1 MRRREFI
8 GLLGG
13 VGVPLFRPLAALAQQ
28 AAPAVIGVLSGQ
40 SANSYAR
47 QVAALRKGL
56 GENGY
61 VEGQNL
67 LIEYRWADGHDD
79 RLPDFAADLVRRGV
93 EVIVCGGSPG
103 ATPAAKA
110 ATSTIPIVFST
121 GTDPVKAGY
130 VESLNRPGGNVTG
143 AAFLATQLGAKRLGL
158 LHQLL
163 PNVTTIAALFNRN
176 HPNTASDLNNVENAA
191 RSMGLQLHILFASTE
206 SEIDAAFAA
215 LAGVKASALLVGP
228 DPVFLSNRHKIVAL
242 AASYAVPA
250 AYELREFV
258 DDGGL
263 MSYGTSI
270 TEANYQAGLYIA
282 RILKGEK
289 PGDLPV
295 IQSTKF
301 EFVINLKAAKT
312 LGLTVPPTLIA
323 TADEVIE

>member
-1 MRRREFI
+1 MSLR
-8 GLLGG
+8 
-13 VGVPLFRPLAALAQQ
+13 Q
-28 AAPAVIGVLSGQ
+28 AS
-40 SANSYAR
+40 N
-47 QVAALRKGL
+47 
-56 GENGY
+56 
-61 VEGQNL
+61 
-67 LIEYRWADGHDD
+67 
-79 RLPDFAADLVRRGV
+79 
-93 EVIVCGGSPG
+93 
-103 ATPAAKA
+103 
-110 ATSTIPIVFST
+110 
-121 GTDPVKAGY
+121 PVKAGY

-143 AAFLATQLGAKRLGL
+143 VGFLVTQLGAKRLGL

-176 HPNTASDLNNVENAA
+176 HPNTASDLNNVEDAA
-191 RSMGLQLHILFASTE
+191 RSMGLQLHVLFAGTE

-215 LAGVKASALLVGP
+215 LAGAKAGALLVGP
-228 DPVFLSNRHKIVAL
+228 DPFFLSNRHKIVAL
-242 AASYAVPA
+242 AARYAVPT

-270 TEANYQAGLYIA
+270 TEANYQAGFYVA

-312 LGLTVPPTLIA
+312 LGLTVSPTLLA
-323 TADEVIE
+323 TADDVIE